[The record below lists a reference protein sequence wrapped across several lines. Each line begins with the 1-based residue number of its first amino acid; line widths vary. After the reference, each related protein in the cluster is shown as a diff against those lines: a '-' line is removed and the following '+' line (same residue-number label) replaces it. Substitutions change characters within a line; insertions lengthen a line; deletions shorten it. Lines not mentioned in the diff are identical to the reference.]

1 MYGMILDFICC
12 ICCTLAATGFMC
24 ILTCCLSA
32 AYLLST
38 CCVLAITGFMSLD
51 SRHNFLVL
59 SVFFGVFCGVWG
71 CKPSIHACATD
82 KIVFYMVMCQR
93 DGVKGDLHLRF
104 IFCIDEQ
111 PDTEKFLRWWFL
123 RKKRVPKKGESVILV
138 LLKMFKEESDCR
150 KNRRKGKSIEAI
162 NG

>member
-1 MYGMILDFICC
+1 MEWYWILSVASVAPLRQLGLCAF
-12 ICCTLAATGFMC
+12 LPVAY
-24 ILTCCLSA
+24 LLPTCCLPVA
-32 AYLLST
+32 CLRLLGLWALT
-38 CCVLAITGFMSLD
+38 QGIISL
-51 SRHNFLVL
+51 FWVFF
-59 SVFFGVFCGVWG
+59 SVFFVGVWG